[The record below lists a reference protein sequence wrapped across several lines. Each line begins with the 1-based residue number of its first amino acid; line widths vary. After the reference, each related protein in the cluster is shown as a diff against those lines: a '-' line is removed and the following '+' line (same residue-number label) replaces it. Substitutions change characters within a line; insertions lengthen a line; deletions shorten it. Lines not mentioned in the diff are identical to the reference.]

1 MAAKKSSKKKLFT
14 ISQANASLPLIRA
27 IVADITQLARRLE
40 ERHDLLAER
49 HVIDEPH
56 REELRHLQAD
66 FDRDKERMRECC
78 RELVELGVELKDV
91 RAGLIDFPCWM
102 ENREVYL
109 CWRLGE
115 AEVAFWHEVD
125 AGFAGRQRLLAGA
138 GQR

>member
-125 AGFAGRQRLLAGA
+125 AGFAGRQRLLAG
-138 GQR
+138 